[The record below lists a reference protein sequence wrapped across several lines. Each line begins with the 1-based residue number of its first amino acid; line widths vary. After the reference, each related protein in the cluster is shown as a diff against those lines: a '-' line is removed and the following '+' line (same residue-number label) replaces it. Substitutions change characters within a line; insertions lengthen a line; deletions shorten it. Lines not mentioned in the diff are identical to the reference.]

1 MGKVSP
7 KVDRGQIKK
16 VTLKKQIT
24 FNGNTIRKAVIE
36 IDHINYGLNP
46 KTKSL
51 NQRKRTDFTVNDIEQ
66 FLMMLDGDYIAAKGF
81 RGRVSRFEVKIDC
94 PVPGRFKDKL
104 FIMVFET
111 DYDNA
116 EEIYTITL
124 FPGW

>member
-51 NQRKRTDFTVNDIEQ
+51 NQRKRTDFTVNDIE
-66 FLMMLDGDYIAAKGF
+66 
-81 RGRVSRFEVKIDC
+81 
-94 PVPGRFKDKL
+94 
-104 FIMVFET
+104 
-111 DYDNA
+111 
-116 EEIYTITL
+116 
-124 FPGW
+124 